1 VSIKEVACVKAR
13 GKKGKNDD
21 GYKISATV
29 ACVEVRERENL
40 WSDYYCEP
48 SQPFPL
54 FFLFLHKPEL
64 PPFLPITITTI
75 PATQPSR
82 KASGLLRHF
91 WKKSDRKVIK
101 EKKPPSH
108 NEKKGI

>member
-1 VSIKEVACVKAR
+1 MEV
-13 GKKGKNDD
+13 G
-21 GYKISATV
+21 
-29 ACVEVRERENL
+29 ERENL
-40 WSDYYCEP
+40 WPDYYCEP
-48 SQPFPL
+48 SQRFL
-54 FFLFLHKPEL
+54 SFFFSSPEL
-64 PPFLPITITTI
+64 LPFLPITITTI

-108 NEKKGI
+108 NEKKGIAAHLDSDDEWALS